1 MKKTELATK
10 ASQILIKSKLGLK
23 KHSPEILMVGG
34 IGVGVVAA
42 VLACKQTIKA
52 TGIIDDARK
61 SLADIETVQ
70 TMAENG
76 ETQYSEED
84 AANDRKTVAIQ
95 VTVGMIKT
103 YAVPVSLGIVSI
115 VCILGSNHILR
126 KRNAALAA
134 AFSALST
141 DFMNYRKRVIEKY
154 GKETDFM
161 LKNGL
166 EKELVAHQVV
176 DPETGE
182 VKETQEEV
190 LKYDG
195 AKLSQYARVFDE
207 VGSTQWT
214 PSPDHNR
221 AFLLMEQNYFN
232 ERIKTRGYIFLN
244 EVYERLG
251 MRPTKAGSIVGW
263 VYKNA
268 DYEGVDFGI
277 FSAHTQ
283 KAQDFLDGNEPSIIL
298 DFNVQGDILSLV
310 TEGGVWDEFHGTE
323 YES

>member
-10 ASQILIKSKLGLK
+10 ASQILMKSKLGLK
-23 KHSPEILMVGG
+23 KHSPEILMVTG
-34 IGVGVVAA
+34 ISIGVVAA
-42 VLACKQTIKA
+42 VLACKQTVKA
-52 TGIIDDARK
+52 TQIVADARK
-61 SLADIETVQ
+61 NLEDIETVRE
-70 TMAENG
+70 MSNNG
-76 ETQYSEED
+76 ETEYTEED
-84 AANDRKTVAIQ
+84 YANDRNTVGAQI
-95 VTVGMIKT
+95 TTGMIKT
-103 YAVPVSLGIVSI
+103 YAVPVGLGILSI
-115 VCILGSNHILR
+115 TCILASNHILR
-126 KRNAALAA
+126 KRNVALAA
-134 AFSALST
+134 AYSALST

-182 VKETQEEV
+182 VKKTEEEV
-190 LKYDG
+190 LTYDG

-214 PSPDHNR
+214 PSADHNR

-232 ERIKTRGYIFLN
+232 ERIRTRGYIFLN

-251 MRPTKAGSIVGW
+251 FRPTKAGSVVGW
-263 VYKNA
+263 VYQNA
-268 DYEGVDFGI
+268 DYEGIDFGI
-277 FSAHTQ
+277 ITAHTQ
-283 KAQDFLDGNEPSIIL
+283 KAAEFLEGTEPSIIL

-310 TEGGVWDEFHGTE
+310 TEGGVWDQYNGG
-323 YES
+323 

>member
-10 ASQILIKSKLGLK
+10 AGQILMKSKLGLK
-23 KHSPEILMVGG
+23 KHSPEILMVTG
-34 IGVGVVAA
+34 IGIGVVAA
-42 VLACKQTIKA
+42 VVACKQTVKA
-52 TGIIDDARK
+52 TQIIADAQK
-61 SLADIETVQ
+61 SLEDIETVQ
-70 TMAENG
+70 EMNKNG
-76 ETQYSEED
+76 EANYTEED
-84 AANDRKTVAIQ
+84 YTNDRKTVGVQ
-95 VTVGMIKT
+95 VVTGMIKT
-103 YAVPVSLGIVSI
+103 YAVPVGLGILSI
-115 VCILGSNHILR
+115 TCILASNHIMR
-126 KRNAALAA
+126 KRNVALAA
-134 AFSALST
+134 AYSALST
-141 DFMNYRKRVIEKY
+141 DFMNYRKRVVEKY
-154 GKETDFM
+154 GKEADFL

-182 VKETQEEV
+182 VKEIQEEV
-190 LKYDG
+190 VKYDG

-214 PSPDHNR
+214 PSPDHNK

-251 MRPTKAGSIVGW
+251 FRPTKAGSIVGW
-263 VYKNA
+263 VYQNA
-268 DYEGVDFGI
+268 DYEGIDFGI

-283 KAQDFLDGNEPSIIL
+283 KAEDFLNGDEPSIIL

-310 TEGGVWDEFHGTE
+310 TEGGVWDE
-323 YES
+323 YNS